1 MKINRKIQILAIL
14 AIIALVLVA
23 IGISA
28 NSIVNQK
35 PKNQQN
41 DWCPYTEECPQPY
54 CNYEEESIRKCQPR
68 SGCGWRT

>member
-14 AIIALVLVA
+14 AIIAFVLVA

-35 PKNQQN
+35 PKYEQN
-41 DWCPYTEECPQPY
+41 GLCPYTEECPQPY
-54 CNYEEESIRKCQPR
+54 CNYEQESIRNCQPR
-68 SGCGWRT
+68 SGCGLRT